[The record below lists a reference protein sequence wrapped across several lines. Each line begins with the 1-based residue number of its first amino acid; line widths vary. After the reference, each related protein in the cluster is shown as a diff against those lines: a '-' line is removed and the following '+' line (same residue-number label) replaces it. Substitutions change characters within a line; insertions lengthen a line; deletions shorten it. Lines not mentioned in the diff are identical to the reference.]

1 MDHSKEQHF
10 FHLIQ
15 VLEFGL
21 RDNLVC
27 LINICSL
34 AFYYW
39 NNLHGLS
46 PLMMFINCN
55 LLFTTIINLFQN
67 IHGYFLSKL
76 FQFGICLINICSLAF
91 YYWNNLHG
99 LSPSMMF
106 INCNLLFTT
115 IINLFQ
121 NIHEQIVP
129 SA

>member
-1 MDHSKEQHF
+1 MNHSKEQHF

-21 RDNLVC
+21 KDNLVC

-76 FQFGICLINICSLAF
+76 FQVPEQFNNRCSTACHVVLNRLLIFNKTNFNFHSFMKAD
-91 YYWNNLHG
+91 
-99 LSPSMMF
+99 SPAYTA
-106 INCNLLFTT
+106 LKTR
-115 IINLFQ
+115 
-121 NIHEQIVP
+121 
-129 SA
+129 